1 MGEVV
6 DRALGGGGAAAPGML
21 EGGGAFGF
29 QNPITPT
36 EIIAR
41 HGRSRLLTLEAY
53 DCQRKM
59 LDLDTKVEDAY
70 CSGTECDDVHYTLQG
85 YREAKQERDDYVAEC
100 NERFQDGRSITLA
113 TFGAVV
119 YPQFDFATAIKEA
132 PDNRLTHDARRF
144 KADMLAWT
152 QLGARRPGVVLMAS
166 VQGLEKDAECNRH
179 FNSTHDPWHT

>member
-1 MGEVV
+1 MREVV

-21 EGGGAFGF
+21 EGGGAFRF
-29 QNPITPT
+29 QNPVPPA
-36 EIIAR
+36 EIIAA
-41 HGRSRLLTLEAY
+41 SPERLLTLEAY

-59 LDLDTKVEDAY
+59 RDLDTKVEAASADWSEKAAV
-70 CSGTECDDVHYTLQG
+70 DDVHYTLQG

-144 KADMLAWT
+144 KADMLVWT
-152 QLGARRPGVVLMAS
+152 FRRPGVVRAAS

-179 FNSTHDPWHT
+179 FNSTGDPWHT

>member
-1 MGEVV
+1 M
-6 DRALGGGGAAAPGML
+6 R
-21 EGGGAFGF
+21 
-29 QNPITPT
+29 
-36 EIIAR
+36 
-41 HGRSRLLTLEAY
+41 
-53 DCQRKM
+53 
-59 LDLDTKVEDAY
+59 DLDTKVEAASADWSEKAAV
-70 CSGTECDDVHYTLQG
+70 GDVRYTLGSTLQG

-144 KADMLAWT
+144 KDDMLVWT
-152 QLGARRPGVVLMAS
+152 QLGAQMQRVRHPDA

-179 FNSTHDPWHT
+179 FNSTGDPWHT